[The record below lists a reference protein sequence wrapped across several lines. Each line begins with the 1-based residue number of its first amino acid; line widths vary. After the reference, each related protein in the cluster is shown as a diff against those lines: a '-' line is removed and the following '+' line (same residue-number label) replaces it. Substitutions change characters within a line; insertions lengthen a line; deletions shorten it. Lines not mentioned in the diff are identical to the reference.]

1 MCPFLTVQWCLR
13 SADVPLVRTLR
24 WLIKSSVCTCTLVAL
39 NFWQMGQRLM
49 SRLGVH
55 AYAAQVLLAVCL
67 FWGLFRLFSTRFYPR
82 RNDLATVLLWLSL
95 AWGCMSR
102 VELIQKAKFFPPPTK
117 KGTSRER
124 RRPRSFR
131 ALGCTVLL
139 YLYRYRVL
147 EVCQSR
153 TPGKVCSDT
162 HTVV

>member
-82 RNDLATVLLWLSL
+82 RNDLQYCCGCPWLGGVCRESN
-95 AWGCMSR
+95 SSKR
-102 VELIQKAKFFPPPTK
+102 RSSSPPPLK
-117 KGTSRER
+117 REQVGNDVGHDVFG
-124 RRPRSFR
+124 PWD
-131 ALGCTVLL
+131 V
-139 YLYRYRVL
+139 LYRYRYWRYVKVL
-147 EVCQSR
+147 HLER
-153 TPGKVCSDT
+153 YAPIP
-162 HTVV
+162 